1 MVLSHTIGHNIFNSG
16 IDGFSF
22 SVDHET
28 VKVLPNVFIT
38 TDSGDGIQSDYPNS
52 VLINSGSIIAGLEV
66 GGSFGV
72 FFTNTSNDSK
82 IRNSIGA
89 SIIGRDGVDMYG
101 SGSQI
106 FHNFGSI
113 VATVTYGLYF
123 GTQSQSV
130 VLNNHGTILSA
141 SHGVSVSSD
150 HSGGKIN
157 NYNLIKAD
165 AVGIEINT
173 VSNLTT
179 TILNA
184 VGGIIKGTMDAIFA
198 DNGMFALTNFG
209 KIIGNITDDND
220 VRDVVANHGIIQG
233 LVKLAGG
240 NDVFDGNGGSSGQV
254 FGGNGKD
261 HLSGGTHADRLH
273 GEDGNDVVTGRLGA
287 DRFCFDTAL
296 NATANVDQITD
307 FTPAQGDKIV
317 LELSQFA
324 GLGLPTLER

>member
-113 VATVTYGLYF
+113 VVLQKDKRKNRFNKTLYF
-123 GTQSQSV
+123 G
-130 VLNNHGTILSA
+130 A
-141 SHGVSVSSD
+141 
-150 HSGGKIN
+150 GK
-157 NYNLIKAD
+157 LIR
-165 AVGIEINT
+165 G
-173 VSNLTT
+173 
-179 TILNA
+179 
-184 VGGIIKGTMDAIFA
+184 F
-198 DNGMFALTNFG
+198 TNFYAYFP
-209 KIIGNITDDND
+209 I
-220 VRDVVANHGIIQG
+220 
-233 LVKLAGG
+233 
-240 NDVFDGNGGSSGQV
+240 
-254 FGGNGKD
+254 
-261 HLSGGTHADRLH
+261 
-273 GEDGNDVVTGRLGA
+273 
-287 DRFCFDTAL
+287 
-296 NATANVDQITD
+296 
-307 FTPAQGDKIV
+307 
-317 LELSQFA
+317 
-324 GLGLPTLER
+324 